1 MYQPRLDLFPEGKL
15 SITLLRL
22 CHQLIEQHGD
32 FSDTVLLALQPRGIY
47 LGQRICR
54 LLKEL
59 LNTDEILYGEL
70 DTTFFRD
77 DFRRRQSPLKPN
89 QTHVDFLIENKH
101 VVLIDDVLYT
111 GRTIRAAMDAM
122 LAYGRPDSVELL
134 VLVDRVRKRELPIE
148 PIYVGITVDT
158 IETER
163 VMVNL
168 VESGGEDSVLLVTLE
183 EWKAWKNNGGVS

>member
-1 MYQPRLDLFPEGKL
+1 MNPTRLDLFPEGKL

-22 CHQLIEQHGD
+22 CHQLIERHGN
-32 FSDTVLLALQPRGIY
+32 FETTVLLALQPRGIY
-47 LGQRICR
+47 LGQRIR
-54 LLKEL
+54 SLLQEL
-59 LNTDEILYGEL
+59 LHKQDILLGEL

-77 DFRRRQSPLKPN
+77 DFRRRESPLHPN
-89 QTHVDFLIENKH
+89 RTHVDFLIENKH

-111 GRTIRAAMDAM
+111 GRTIRAALDAM

-148 PIYVGITVDT
+148 PRYVGITVDT

-163 VMVNL
+163 VLVNL
-168 VESGGEDSVLLVTLE
+168 KESGGDDDVQLVPLS
-183 EWKAWKNNGGVS
+183 EWKAFRG